1 MRIFRLCNSAYA
13 DDLSG
18 QGAAM
23 YPGRW
28 NRQGTAVLYCSERP
42 ETALLEILV
51 NLPPMMTPQL
61 TLLTLD
67 IPDDSVRVLSSAELP
82 ANWFHFP
89 APTVLASIGQEWI
102 QAAAQLALQV
112 PSAIVHSANNAM
124 LNTRHP
130 LMAEL
135 RVISKEPF
143 YLDRRLLT

>member
-1 MRIFRLCNSAYA
+1 MRFFRLCNSAFA

-28 NRQGTAVLYCSERP
+28 NRQGTAVLYCSEGP
-42 ETALLEILV
+42 EIALLEILV
-51 NLPPMMTPQL
+51 NLPPMMTPEL
-61 TLLTLD
+61 TLLTLE
-67 IPDDSVRVLSSAELP
+67 IPEDSVHVLSSAELP
-82 ANWFHFP
+82 ANWFHLP
-89 APTVLASIGQEWI
+89 APTVLALIGQEWI
-102 QAAAQLALQV
+102 QAATHLALQV
-112 PSAIVHSANNAM
+112 PSAVVHSANNVI

-143 YLDRRLLT
+143 YLDRRLIS